1 MTVSEYSLKTRSEA
15 ETILDTTQV
24 VSLLSQLG
32 DVQVGGSYFTDLM
45 YDPDID
51 ISVATSTPRESAILF
66 LNQVI
71 PTRTFQKYQYGDFE
85 KHPLQ
90 NRPHA
95 HIVVL
100 ILPFNERRWEIEIW
114 FDTEHS
120 KEQMNLEEKLRQ
132 LPLET
137 KTKILERKAKRQESG
152 LDKHSLPSFEI
163 YQEYVR

>member
-1 MTVSEYSLKTRSEA
+1 MIVSEYSFNTCLEA
-15 ETILDTTQV
+15 KKILDNTQV

-32 DVQVGGSYFTDLM
+32 NVRVGGSYFTDLM

-51 ISVATSTPRESAILF
+51 ISVATSNPRESALAF

-71 PTRTFQKYQYGDFE
+71 ATRTFQKYQYGDFE
-85 KHPLQ
+85 KYLLQ

-114 FDTEHS
+114 FVTKHAKDQVE
-120 KEQMNLEEKLRQ
+120 LEEKLQQ

-137 KTKILERKAKRQESG
+137 KTKILEQKAKRHESG
-152 LDKHSLPSFEI
+152 QGKHSRPSIEI
-163 YQEYVR
+163 YQKYVG